1 MHRSMLT
8 VGLPHSADLSDAE
21 KTDYID
27 AVRCLMTKPSITPPE
42 VVPGARTR
50 YDDFVAT
57 HMNLTQTIHLTG
69 NFLTWHRYQKPRLLC
84 CSV

>member
-1 MHRSMLT
+1 MWFLSSPLNPSSYAYSPASP
-8 VGLPHSADLSDAE
+8 LHSSDLSDAE
-21 KTDYID
+21 KLHYIN

-57 HMNLTQTIHLTG
+57 HMNLTQTIHMTG
-69 NFLTWHRYQKPRLLC
+69 NFLSWHR
-84 CSV
+84 